1 MALLRSQITVLAF
14 PLMAATLLD
23 ASAIQVDRDYRRSNG
38 PSLYAKVASPPQLR
52 FLLDKRKPLPYYP
65 INQLII

>member
-14 PLMAATLLD
+14 PLMAATLLY
-23 ASAIQVDRDYRRSNG
+23 ASAIQVGCDCRRSNG
-38 PSLYAKVASPPQLR
+38 PSLYAKIASPLQLG

-65 INQLII
+65 INQLIT